1 MVYGRNRGAPK
12 NWWALGG
19 RGDSEKFGGRGPPQT
34 PPPGGT
40 TILTVVSM
48 LFAVFKNKLKL
59 RRSVSE
65 SEHDRTQ
72 ENILFL
78 NRSL

>member
-40 TILTVVSM
+40 TIVHST
-48 LFAVFKNKLKL
+48 F
-59 RRSVSE
+59 
-65 SEHDRTQ
+65 HDSATADFT
-72 ENILFL
+72 EL
-78 NRSL
+78 NA